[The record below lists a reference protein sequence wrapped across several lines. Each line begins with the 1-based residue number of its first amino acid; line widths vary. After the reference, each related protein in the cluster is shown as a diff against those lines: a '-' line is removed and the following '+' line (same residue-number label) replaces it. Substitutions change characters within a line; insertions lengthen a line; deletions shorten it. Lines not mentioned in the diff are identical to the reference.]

1 MISKKNILATIII
14 LIIMAFIRIMGI
26 DDIPQPMLFAILL
39 LIILYLFIFV
49 FKYKGDKKERVY
61 LLVMT
66 IQAAILV
73 IILVVSVTVQNKY
86 QDISYRYKPIFVTL
100 MAILF
105 LSLIATVYSLGFCKY
120 KNNKFRDK

>member
-26 DDIPQPMLFAILL
+26 DDIPQPIIFAILL

-49 FKYKGDKKERVY
+49 FKYKGDKKERIY

-73 IILVVSVTVQNKY
+73 IILVVAVTVQNKY
-86 QDISYRYKPIFVTL
+86 QDISYRYKPTFVTL

-105 LSLIATVYSLGFCKY
+105 LSLIVTVYSLGFYKY
-120 KNNKFRDK
+120 KKNKFKDK

>member
-1 MISKKNILATIII
+1 MKKYYEYSGFVGLRLNDAEQ
-14 LIIMAFIRIMGI
+14 FS
-26 DDIPQPMLFAILL
+26 LL
-39 LIILYLFIFV
+39 CNRV
-49 FKYKGDKKERVY
+49 ARNKGDKKERVY

-105 LSLIATVYSLGFCKY
+105 LSLIATVYSLGFYKY

>member
-14 LIIMAFIRIMGI
+14 IIVMAFIRARGI
-26 DDIPQPMLFAILL
+26 DDIPEPILFAILL
-39 LIILYLFIFV
+39 VIILYLFIFV

-73 IILVVSVTVQNKY
+73 IVLVVAVTIQNKY
-86 QDISYRYKPIFVTL
+86 SDISYRFKPVFVAL
-100 MAILF
+100 MAVLF
-105 LSLIATVYSLGFCKY
+105 LSLIVTVYSLGFYKY
-120 KNNKFRDK
+120 KNNKFKDK

>member
-14 LIIMAFIRIMGI
+14 LIIMAFIRARGI
-26 DDIPQPMLFAILL
+26 DDIPEPILFAILL
-39 LIILYLFIFV
+39 VIILYLFIFV
-49 FKYKGDKKERVY
+49 FRYKGDKKERVY

-73 IILVVSVTVQNKY
+73 IVLIVAATVKNKY
-86 QDISYRYKPIFVTL
+86 PDISYRYKPVFVAL

-105 LSLIATVYSLGFCKY
+105 LSLIVTVYSLGFYKY
-120 KNNKFRDK
+120 KNNKFKNK

>member
-14 LIIMAFIRIMGI
+14 LIIMAFIRARGI
-26 DDIPQPMLFAILL
+26 DDIPEPILFAILL
-39 LIILYLFIFV
+39 VIILYLFIFV
-49 FKYKGDKKERVY
+49 FRYKGDKKERVY

-73 IILVVSVTVQNKY
+73 IVLIVAATVQNKY
-86 QDISYRYKPIFVTL
+86 PDISYRYKPVFVAL

-105 LSLIATVYSLGFCKY
+105 LSLIVTVYSLGFYKY
-120 KNNKFRDK
+120 KNNKFKNK